1 MRFATKPLKVKKGKR
16 FLSERRALR
25 TTLAENWRSLRK
37 FRGRSLELANLG
49 DFFRRDAETP
59 SLERKLSA
67 AHFSVCP
74 ASAPQRLCERLF
86 EFLVAAMPRW
96 VLRGATLVVF
106 LGLSGLGSLTSEVLA
121 QNIRI
126 GIPGLSAEFT
136 PVWAA
141 KDRGRL
147 KKHGLE
153 AEIIVMQG
161 GTQLVQALV
170 GGSLDFA
177 VMGGAY
183 LSGAVRG
190 ADLVM
195 VATHMDKFPYS
206 LIVKPSIKRA
216 EDLKGSKL
224 AISRFGSSSDA
235 GLRVALQ
242 RSGIN
247 PDKDVT
253 ILQVGGQTERYA
265 ALRSGVVDGTV
276 VIPPLSS
283 AAQRAGFNSI
293 INMAKLGIAF
303 PQEGVVASR
312 QYIATKRDTL
322 QRFLRGYLEAVRD
335 LKAEKEFAI
344 GVMAKHLRMDPKKDR
359 EALEDS
365 FQEVVIEQMLKIPY
379 PSLEAV
385 KMGIELLGKD
395 RPAKASGDAKDYI
408 DASLMQELEK
418 SGFIAGLYR

>member
-1 MRFATKPLKVKKGKR
+1 MFFRDFRV
-16 FLSERRALR
+16 
-25 TTLAENWRSLRK
+25 
-37 FRGRSLELANLG
+37 FRGWLFPILLAILT
-49 DFFRRDAETP
+49 FHSWLSTP
-59 SLERKLSA
+59 
-67 AHFSVCP
+67 
-74 ASAPQRLCERLF
+74 LF
-86 EFLVAAMPRW
+86 
-96 VLRGATLVVF
+96 
-106 LGLSGLGSLTSEVLA
+106 A

-147 KKHGLE
+147 KKYGFD

-183 LSGAVRG
+183 LTGAVRG

-195 VATHMDKFPYS
+195 VATHMDRFPYS
-206 LIVKPSIKRA
+206 LIVKPTIKRA
-216 EDLKGSKL
+216 EDLKGAKL

-235 GLRVALQ
+235 GLRVSLQ
-242 RSGIN
+242 RTGIN

-265 ALRSGVVDGTV
+265 ALRAGVVDGTV

-283 AAQRAGFNSI
+283 AAERAGFNSLL
-293 INMAKLGIAF
+293 NMAKLGIPY

-312 QYIATKRDTL
+312 QYIASRRDTL
-322 QRFLRGYLEAVRD
+322 LRFLRAYLEAVRD

-344 GVMAKHLRMDPKKDR
+344 AVMAKHLRMDPKKDR
-359 EALEDS
+359 QSLEDS

-395 RPAKASGDAKDYI
+395 RPAKASADPRDYI

-418 SGFIAGLYR
+418 SGFIQSLYR